1 MKKLNNTEAEL
12 RKCVAYKKGVY
23 LQFPYTISLGLFLEN
38 VVFDTV
44 KNNLW
49 KSDNSKHT
57 VSVVEMIAYY

>member
-12 RKCVAYKKGVY
+12 RKYVAYKKGVY

-57 VSVVEMIAYY
+57 ASVVEMIAYY